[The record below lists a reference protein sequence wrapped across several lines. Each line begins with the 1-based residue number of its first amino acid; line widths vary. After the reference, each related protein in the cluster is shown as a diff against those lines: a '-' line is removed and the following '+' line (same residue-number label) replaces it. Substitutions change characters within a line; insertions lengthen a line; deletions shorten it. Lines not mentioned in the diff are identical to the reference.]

1 LAQIDSK
8 EFFIK
13 PEDYYKALSSEEDFF
28 IQFQRFT
35 QDVDSQIIKMIHRY
49 LEHYDLLF
57 HKDTIISIVKE
68 LINNAIKAN
77 LKRLYFESAGLNI
90 NDSGNYRQGMES
102 FKDAVFQSNESELIK
117 SLQGSRYMV
126 RVNFSSTDENL
137 TISVINNNPILES
150 EMNKIK
156 SRVSKAYK
164 YQDISEAFIDVLDD
178 SEGAGLGLIMAL
190 MLLKNSG
197 FPQNV
202 FTISRNET
210 LTSVNLSIPHKVM
223 TPEIHFKVTE
233 EILKE
238 IEDIPALPDNIKEI
252 RMLLKNPDSE
262 IKDIAKA
269 ISRDPGLTASIMKLA
284 NSAGYVTMNRLET
297 IDEAVKIIGI
307 KGINTLLIA
316 TGVQKVVETRY
327 KRYEAVWNDSYK
339 RAFYAQLITKRI
351 NESSKLA
358 DQVYLSALLADIGKI
373 VMLSLQTDLID
384 KIKKINGFK
393 GMLDSTLIE
402 EISLGIS
409 HSSLGAL
416 ICKKWNFNESLI
428 KTIELHH
435 RPHRAESKYKDLIFT
450 VYLADIMVEI
460 ENNKFRFEIADDG
473 VLDFFKLN
481 DKKKFEEYHLSLKEI
496 YNTKKNF

>member
-1 LAQIDSK
+1 LAQIVSK
-8 EFFIK
+8 EFFLK
-13 PEDYYKALSSEEDFF
+13 PEDYQKALNSEEDFF
-28 IQFQRFT
+28 IQFQKFT
-35 QDVDSQIIKMIHRY
+35 QDVDSQIIKIVHRF

-57 HKDTIISIVKE
+57 HKDTIISIIKE

-77 LKRLYFESAGLNI
+77 LKRLYFESTGLNI
-90 NDSGNYRQGMES
+90 NDNSSYRNGMET
-102 FKDAVFQSNESELIK
+102 FKEAVFQSQESELIK
-117 SLQGSRYMV
+117 ALQGSKYMV
-126 RVNFSSTDENL
+126 RVSFSSTPENL
-137 TISVINNNPILES
+137 SISVINNNPILES

-156 SRVSKAYK
+156 SRVAKAYK

-202 FTISRNET
+202 FTISRNDK

-233 EILKE
+233 EIMKE

-252 RMLLKNPDSE
+252 RVLIKDPDSE
-262 IKDIAKA
+262 IKEIARS
-269 ISRDPGLTASIMKLA
+269 ISRDPGLAASIMKLA

-351 NESSKLA
+351 NESSKLG

-373 VMLSLQTDLID
+373 VMLSLQNNVIE

-409 HSSLGAL
+409 HSSLGAM

-428 KTIELHH
+428 RTIELHH
-435 RPHRAESKYKDLIFT
+435 RPHRAEGEFKNLIYT

-473 VLDFFKLN
+473 VLEFFKLN
-481 DKKKFEEYHLSLKEI
+481 NKKK
-496 YNTKKNF
+496 

>member
-1 LAQIDSK
+1 MAQTDSK

-13 PEDYYKALSSEEDFF
+13 PEDYYKALSSQEDFF

-90 NDSGNYRQGMES
+90 NDNSNYRQGMET
-102 FKDAVFQSNESELIK
+102 FKDTVFQSNESELIK

-126 RVNFSSTDENL
+126 RVTFSSTTENL
-137 TISVINNNPILES
+137 SISVINNNPILES
-150 EMNKIK
+150 ELNKIK
-156 SRVSKAYK
+156 SRVAKAYK

-238 IEDIPALPDNIKEI
+238 IEEIPALPDNIKEI
-252 RMLLKNPDSE
+252 RMLLRDPDSE
-262 IKDIAKA
+262 IRDIAKA

-351 NESSKLA
+351 NESSKLG

-373 VMLSLQTDLID
+373 VMLSLQSEIID

-435 RPHRAESKYKDLIFT
+435 RPHRAEGSYKNLIFT

-460 ENNKFRFEIADDG
+460 ENNKFRFEIADDS
-473 VLDFFKLN
+473 VLDFFNLN

>member
-1 LAQIDSK
+1 MTLADSK
-8 EFFIK
+8 DYFIK
-13 PEDYYKALSSEEDFF
+13 PDDYQKTLIAEENFF

-35 QDVDSQIIKMIHRY
+35 QDVDSQIIKIIHRV

-68 LINNAIKAN
+68 LINNAVKAN
-77 LKRLYFESAGLNI
+77 LKRLHFETSGLNI
-90 NDSGNYRQGMES
+90 NDSNSYRQGMET
-102 FKDAVFQSNESELIK
+102 FKDTVFQSNESDMIK
-117 SLQGSRYMV
+117 SLQGSKYMV
-126 RVNFSSTDENL
+126 RVSFSSANDML
-137 TISVINNNPILES
+137 SISVINNNPILES
-150 EMNKIK
+150 ELNKIR

-164 YQDISEAFIDVLDD
+164 YQDITEAFTDVLDD

-202 FTISRNET
+202 FTIGRNEN
-210 LTSVNLSIPHKVM
+210 LTSVNITIPRKII
-223 TPEIHFKVTE
+223 TSEIHFKVTE

-252 RMLLKNPDSE
+252 RTLIKDQNSE
-262 IKDIAKA
+262 IRDISKA
-269 ISRDPGLTASIMKLA
+269 IARDPGLTASIMKLA
-284 NSAGYVTMNRLET
+284 NSAGYVTVNRLET

-327 KRYEAVWNDSYK
+327 KRYETVWNDSYK
-339 RAFYAQLITKRI
+339 RAFYAQLITRRI
-351 NESSKLA
+351 NENSKLG

-373 VMLSLQTDLID
+373 VMLSLENDMIE
-384 KIKKINGFK
+384 KIKRINGFK
-393 GMLDSTLIE
+393 GMLDSNLIE

-409 HSSLGAL
+409 HSSLGGL

-435 RPHRAESKYKDLIFT
+435 RPHRAEDNIKNLIYT
-450 VYLADIMVEI
+450 VYLADIFVEI
-460 ENNKFRFEIADDG
+460 ENNKFRFEIVDDS
-473 VLDFFKLN
+473 VLDFFRLK
-481 DKKKFEEYHLSLKEI
+481 DKKKFEEYHLSLKEA
-496 YNTKKNF
+496 YNNKKNF

>member
-13 PEDYYKALSSEEDFF
+13 PDDYQKALSSEEDFF

-77 LKRLYFESAGLNI
+77 LKRLYFESTGLNI
-90 NDSGNYRQGMES
+90 NEIGSYRQGMEN

-126 RVNFSSTDENL
+126 RVKFGITNENL
-137 TISVINNNPILES
+137 SISVINNNPILES

-202 FTISRNET
+202 FTISRNDA
-210 LTSVNLSIPHKVM
+210 LTSINLSIPHKVM

-233 EILKE
+233 EIMKE
-238 IEDIPALPDNIKEI
+238 IEDIPALPDNIKDI
-252 RMLLKNPDSE
+252 RMLIKDPDSE
-262 IKDIAKA
+262 IKDIAKT

-297 IDEAVKIIGI
+297 IDEAIKIIGI

-339 RAFYAQLITKRI
+339 RAFYAQLIAKRL
-351 NESSKLA
+351 NESSKLG

-373 VMLSLQTDLID
+373 VMLSLQSGIID

-435 RPHRAESKYKDLIFT
+435 RPHRAEPEFKNLIFT
-450 VYLADIMVEI
+450 VYLADVMVEI
-460 ENNKFRFEIADDG
+460 ENNKFRFEIADDE
-473 VLDFFKLN
+473 VLTFFKLN
-481 DKKKFEEYHLSLKEI
+481 DKNKFEEYHLSLKDI
-496 YNTKKNF
+496 YNSKKNF